1 MESLQQ
7 LLVAIERQRAERT
20 AAIGDVSSGACLMC
34 ESGSRWVFLLP
45 DMTEPGKWRMQ
56 RFDERG
62 FSGHSIFNTQEELVS
77 AAAAEGFF
85 RHDPGAL
92 DRLQGTALFQRGNFL
107 TDLVQR
113 VNARE
118 ISHAEA
124 DRLLAE
130 HDAQPA

>member
-1 MESLQQ
+1 MDSLDD
-7 LLVAIERQRAERT
+7 LLAEFRRKRAERT
-20 AAIGDVSSGACLMC
+20 ASIGDVSNGAILTC
-34 ESGSRWVFLLP
+34 ESGQRWVFLLP

-62 FSGHSIFNTQEELVS
+62 FSGHSIFNTQDELVS
-77 AAAAEGFF
+77 AAADDGFF

-92 DRLQGTALFQRGNFL
+92 DRLQGTSLFQRGNFL

-113 VNARE
+113 INARE
-118 ISHAEA
+118 LSHAEA

-130 HDAQPA
+130 YDAQPA

>member
-1 MESLQQ
+1 METLEQ
-7 LLVAIERQRAERT
+7 LRAEFDRRRSERT
-20 AAIGDVSSGACLMC
+20 ASIGDVSNGAILAS

-45 DMTEPGKWRMQ
+45 DMTEQGKWRMQ

-62 FSGHSIFNTQEELVS
+62 FSGHGIYNTHDELVL
-77 AAAAEGFF
+77 AAANDGFF

-92 DRLQGTALFQRGNFL
+92 DRLQDTPLFQRGNFL

-118 ISHAEA
+118 LSHAEA

-130 HDAQPA
+130 YDAQPA